1 MSNYEKFIE
10 TEKITTD
17 LFRPFGD
24 LLKLKNIP
32 DMMINQGMC
41 ERHHDLAKVE
51 YEKGGKPGISL
62 FNAEPQEL
70 PYKLEMME
78 RHPKGSQAFIPMHA
92 QPFLV
97 IVAIDDEGI
106 PAQPNAF
113 ITEPHIGINFHKNIW
128 HGVLTPIYS
137 PGIFAVI
144 DRIASDKNLEEH
156 WFASPYT
163 IL

>member
-1 MSNYEKFIE
+1 
-10 TEKITTD
+10 
-17 LFRPFGD
+17 
-24 LLKLKNIP
+24 
-32 DMMINQGMC
+32 
-41 ERHHDLAKVE
+41 
-51 YEKGGKPGISL
+51 
-62 FNAEPQEL
+62 
-70 PYKLEMME
+70 MME

-106 PAQPNAF
+106 PARPNAF

-137 PGIFAVI
+137 PGIFAVV
-144 DRIASDKNLEEH
+144 DRIASDINLEEH
-156 WFASPYT
+156 WFESPYT

>member
-1 MSNYEKFIE
+1 MSDDKKFIE

-41 ERHHDLAKVE
+41 ERHHDLAKIE
-51 YEKGGKPGISL
+51 CEKGGKPGISL
-62 FNAEPQEL
+62 FNAEPREL

-106 PAQPNAF
+106 PARPNAF
-113 ITEPHIGINFHKNIW
+113 ITEPHI
-128 HGVLTPIYS
+128 
-137 PGIFAVI
+137 
-144 DRIASDKNLEEH
+144 
-156 WFASPYT
+156 
-163 IL
+163 

>member
-1 MSNYEKFIE
+1 MSNDKNFIK

-32 DMMINQGMC
+32 DMIINQGMC
-41 ERHHDLAKVE
+41 ERHHDLAKVDC
-51 YEKGGKPGISL
+51 EKGGKPRISL
-62 FNAEPQEL
+62 FNAEPREL

-106 PAQPNAF
+106 PARPNAF
-113 ITEPHIGINFHKNIW
+113 ITC
-128 HGVLTPIYS
+128 LLYTS
-137 PGIFAVI
+137 P
-144 DRIASDKNLEEH
+144 
-156 WFASPYT
+156 SPRD
-163 IL
+163 

>member
-1 MSNYEKFIE
+1 M
-10 TEKITTD
+10 
-17 LFRPFGD
+17 FRPFGD

-51 YEKGGKPGISL
+51 CEKGGKPGISL
-62 FNAEPQEL
+62 FNAEPREL

-106 PAQPNAF
+106 PARPNAF
-113 ITEPHIGINFHKNIW
+113 ITEPHIGINFHRNIW
-128 HGVLTPIYS
+128 HGVLAPVEEKAT
-137 PGIFAVI
+137 FAIVDWI
-144 DRIASDKNLEEH
+144 GKGNNLET
-156 WFASPYT
+156 YT
-163 IL
+163 FDDEFKINL